1 MVKTLHHEPILRLH
15 AEEASTIVLELADF
29 KRRHRA
35 TSLTEVIVKRCSAE
49 IEAFQGE

>member
-1 MVKTLHHEPILRLH
+1 VMNHEPILRLH
-15 AEEASTIVLELADF
+15 AEEASAVVLELADF

-49 IEAFQGE
+49 IGSIIAA